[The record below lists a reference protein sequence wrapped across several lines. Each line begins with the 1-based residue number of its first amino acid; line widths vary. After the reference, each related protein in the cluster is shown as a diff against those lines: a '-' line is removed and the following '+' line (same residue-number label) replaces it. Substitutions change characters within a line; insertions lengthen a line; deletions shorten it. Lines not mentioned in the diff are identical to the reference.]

1 MSNDMDD
8 GSSEDYY
15 NHYFGQT
22 EKNNYAQE
30 VGQFFGQ
37 TEQVGL
43 NIQNYVSGCLKN
55 CPNGVCCPASCP
67 GCAKFF
73 HALCPYCPT

>member
-22 EKNNYAQE
+22 GKINYAQE
-30 VGQFFGQ
+30 VGQFLGQ
-37 TEQVGL
+37 TEQAGL
-43 NIQNYVSGCLKN
+43 NIQNDISGKIQIW
-55 CPNGVCCPASCP
+55 PNQTNSVN
-67 GCAKFF
+67 F
-73 HALCPYCPT
+73 Y

>member
-30 VGQFFGQ
+30 VGQFFGE
-37 TEQVGL
+37 TKQVGL
-43 NIQNYVSGCLKN
+43 NIQNDVSGKIQIW
-55 CPNGVCCPASCP
+55 PNQTNSVNLF
-67 GCAKFF
+67 KK
-73 HALCPYCPT
+73 

>member
-22 EKNNYAQE
+22 EKKNYAQE

-43 NIQNYVSGCLKN
+43 NIQNDVSGKIQIW
-55 CPNGVCCPASCP
+55 PNQTNSVNLF
-67 GCAKFF
+67 KK
-73 HALCPYCPT
+73 

>member
-30 VGQFFGQ
+30 GQFLGQ

-43 NIQNYVSGCLKN
+43 NIQNDISGKIQIW
-55 CPNGVCCPASCP
+55 PNQTNSVN
-67 GCAKFF
+67 F
-73 HALCPYCPT
+73 Y

>member
-22 EKNNYAQE
+22 GQNHNAQE

-43 NIQNYVSGCLKN
+43 NIQNDVSGKIQIW
-55 CPNGVCCPASCP
+55 PNQTNSVN
-67 GCAKFF
+67 F
-73 HALCPYCPT
+73 Y

>member
-30 VGQFFGQ
+30 VGQFLGQ
-37 TEQVGL
+37 TEQVGQ
-43 NIQNYVSGCLKN
+43 IW
-55 CPNGVCCPASCP
+55 PNQTNSVN
-67 GCAKFF
+67 F
-73 HALCPYCPT
+73 Y